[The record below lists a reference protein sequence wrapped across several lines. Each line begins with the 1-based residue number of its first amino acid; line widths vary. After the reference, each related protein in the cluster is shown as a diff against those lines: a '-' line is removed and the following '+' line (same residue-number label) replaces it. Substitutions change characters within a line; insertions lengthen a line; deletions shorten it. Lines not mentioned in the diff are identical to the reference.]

1 MKSLVVGALALALI
15 AGAALAGQAFE
26 SASSQPVTMAAPPN
40 LLSRST
46 MDISQKTVDPAI
58 FDPSHSTPYRSDA
71 NNSQNLKTPDKSAE
85 NEMAIPAQRV
95 PISHHSDVKTNAG
108 N

>member
-58 FDPSHSTPYRSDA
+58 FDPSHSTPYRSDTS
-71 NNSQNLKTPDKSAE
+71 NSQNLKTTDKSVE
-85 NEMAIPAQRV
+85 NEMAVPSQRM
-95 PISHHSDVKTNAG
+95 PISHHADTNSNPG